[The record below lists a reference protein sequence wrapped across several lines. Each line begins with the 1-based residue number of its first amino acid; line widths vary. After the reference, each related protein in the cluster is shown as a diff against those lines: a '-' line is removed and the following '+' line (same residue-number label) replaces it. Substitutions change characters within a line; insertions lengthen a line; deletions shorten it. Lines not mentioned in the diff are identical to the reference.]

1 MKRFAGIFIVIVLI
15 GCINR
20 GALSTPNEEKV
31 REYSATSI
39 TLSDFS
45 MKIVGYY
52 EAQKLSVPK
61 DFDAKQFF
69 DVLEKVYPD
78 QSRVKHIQE
87 SYKVSVRPLDGGF
100 YSVMLCDPKTDVKIM
115 EDISCHLNRV
125 EISPWKKNESG
136 ACVFENN
143 WKPSCDGE

>member
-1 MKRFAGIFIVIVLI
+1 MRRFAGIITVIVLI
-15 GCINR
+15 GCIHR
-20 GALSTPNEEKV
+20 GALSTSNEEKA

-61 DFDAKQFF
+61 NFDAKQFF

-78 QSRVKHIQE
+78 QSRIKHIRE
-87 SYKVSVRPLDGGF
+87 SYKVSVRPLDEGF

-125 EISPWKKNESG
+125 EIKPWETDVSG
-136 ACVFENN
+136 ACVFESN
-143 WKPSCDGE
+143 WKPYCD